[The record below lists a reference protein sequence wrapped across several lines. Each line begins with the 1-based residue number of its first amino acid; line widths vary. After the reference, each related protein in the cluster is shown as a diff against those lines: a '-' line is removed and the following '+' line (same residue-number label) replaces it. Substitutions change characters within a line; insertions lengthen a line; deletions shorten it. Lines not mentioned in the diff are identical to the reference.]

1 MHDQPPA
8 SDLLTTARSVL
19 LDQLLPTLAAEQRY
33 TALMIANALII
44 ASREQIAG
52 SALNDAR
59 QSLLSRVD
67 LDSDAVP
74 VDEEQLCR
82 ALRAGRLDNQ
92 LLQLL
97 DAFRDDIVA
106 RLSVSNPKYL
116 QQVDSLQKSRTAAIQ
131 EC

>member
-1 MHDQPPA
+1 MHDHPTAP
-8 SDLLTTARSVL
+8 DLLSTARSVL

-44 ASREQIAG
+44 ASREQTAG
-52 SALNDAR
+52 SALDDAR
-59 QSLLSRVD
+59 QSLLGRVD
-67 LDSDAVP
+67 FDGDAGP
-74 VDEEQLCR
+74 IDDEQLCR
-82 ALRAGRLDNQ
+82 ALRAGRVDDQ

-116 QQVDSLQKSRTAAIQ
+116 QHVDSLKKSRTGATQ
-131 EC
+131 DY